1 MTAIDRFLTY
11 VTFDT
16 TSDEASETCPSTAKQ
31 LILADYLVKELKDI
45 GITDAMRDEN
55 GYVYGHVPA
64 SAGMENEPKIDL
76 IAHHG
81 YVARRKRQRRKAAD
95 YHV

>member
-1 MTAIDRFLTY
+1 MTVIDRFLTY

-16 TSDEASETCPSTAKQ
+16 TSDETSDTCPSTAKQ

-45 GITDAMRDEN
+45 GLTDAMRDEN

-64 SAGMENEPKIDL
+64 STGMENVPKIGL
-76 IAHHG
+76 IAHMDTSPDVSG
-81 YVARRKRQRRKAAD
+81 KDVKPP
-95 YHV
+95 

>member
-45 GITDAMRDEN
+45 GITDAMRD
-55 GYVYGHVPA
+55 
-64 SAGMENEPKIDL
+64 
-76 IAHHG
+76 
-81 YVARRKRQRRKAAD
+81 
-95 YHV
+95 